1 MKKALVGLVGG
12 LLLLGGVAVTRAAD
26 TGSGLAVAPEVPT
39 KQVKHHV
46 VVQVNFNGVDQWKGV
61 FGNIKN
67 LKLALAQDGGLQVEI
82 VTHGKGLELL
92 TSKDPE
98 IVAQLKALSDSGDE
112 VAACVHTCDS
122 HHLTSKDLAS
132 YVTVVDSGVAEVVRR
147 QEQGWSYLKGGSG
160 F

>member
-1 MKKALVGLVGG
+1 MKKILLG
-12 LLLLGGVAVTRAAD
+12 LLFLLGASQVKAIEV
-26 TGSGLAVAPEVPT
+26 SPEIAT
-39 KQVKHHV
+39 QKVKHHV
-46 VVQVNFNGVDQWKGV
+46 VVQVNFNGKDQWKGV

-67 LKLALAQDGGLQVEI
+67 LKLALAPDGGLQVEI
-82 VTHGKGLELL
+82 VAHGKGLELI

-98 IVAQLKALSDSGDE
+98 IVADLKALADSGDGI
-112 VAACVHTCDS
+112 AACAHTCDS

-132 YVTVVDSGVAEVVRR
+132 YVNVVDSGVAEVVRR